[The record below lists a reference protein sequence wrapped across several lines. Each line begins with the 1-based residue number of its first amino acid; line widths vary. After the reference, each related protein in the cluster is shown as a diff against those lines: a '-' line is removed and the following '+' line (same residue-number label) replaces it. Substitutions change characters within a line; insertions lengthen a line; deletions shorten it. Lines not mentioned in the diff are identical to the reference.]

1 MAAQV
6 TNQFDEVAHS
16 EPRKIPAIKVPKV
29 LTPFQGFVDFIR
41 TQGVVGLAVGI
52 VLGVQIKAVV
62 DSFVAGFANP
72 ILGLIFPGNANLALK
87 TYHLNIG
94 SRTGVFA
101 WGAFLTQV
109 ITFFIIAAV
118 VYLFVHGLKLDQL
131 DKKKDK

>member
-6 TNQFDEVAHS
+6 TKQFDEVAHTQ
-16 EPRKIPAIKVPKV
+16 PRRIPTVKVPKV
-29 LTPFQGFVDFIR
+29 FSPFQGFVDFIR

-52 VLGVQIKAVV
+52 VLGVQIKALV

-87 TYHLNIG
+87 SYHLNIG
-94 SRTGVFA
+94 GRTGVFA
-101 WGAFLTQV
+101 YGAFLTQLL
-109 ITFFIIAAV
+109 TFFIIAAV